1 MFELF
6 IAIGSLTLFMIA
18 FILKGWKK
26 SAGSGTAIIVTR
38 LDKKIVSLGGAFSY
52 PFINSYE
59 YVSIVDKK
67 INIKY
72 FESNLYCAD
81 NIKVDL
87 DIEFILQV
95 SKYED
100 CILAIAESFGVDRM
114 NDQEYLYNYFEG
126 AFRESIE
133 NVYSKFNFEE
143 IFDKRESIRD
153 MIAMELECKLSGF
166 RLGDVII
173 KSQEQS
179 SVESYNP
186 NSILDY
192 KGLQSIKNG
201 INVADAKAKIS

>member
-1 MFELF
+1 MLELF
-6 IAIGSLTLFMIA
+6 AVISFFTLFSIV
-18 FILKGWKK
+18 FILKSWKK
-26 SAGSGTAIIVTR
+26 SMGSGTAIIVTR
-38 LDKKIVSLGGAFSY
+38 LNKKIVSLGGAFSY

-59 YVSIVDKK
+59 YVSIADKK

-72 FESNLYCAD
+72 SGSNLYCAD
-81 NIKVDL
+81 HIKVDL

-100 CILAIAESFGVDRM
+100 CILAIAENFGVDRM
-114 NDQEYLYNYFEG
+114 NDPEYLYNYFEG

-143 IFDKRESIRD
+143 VFDKRESIRD
-153 MIAMELECKLSGF
+153 MIVKELECKLSGF

-173 KSQEQS
+173 KSQNQS
-179 SVESYNP
+179 SVESYDP

-201 INVADAKAKIS
+201 INVADSKAKIS